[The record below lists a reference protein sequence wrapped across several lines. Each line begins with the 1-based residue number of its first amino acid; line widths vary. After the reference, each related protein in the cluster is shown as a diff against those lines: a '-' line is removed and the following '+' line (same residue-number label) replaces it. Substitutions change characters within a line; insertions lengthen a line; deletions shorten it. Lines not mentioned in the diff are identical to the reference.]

1 MKAPIRVV
9 TPKLLLDVG
18 YRYRSVPEIP
28 SEDLAPVIS
37 MLRELGLD
45 VPNMNAEAYAERFVR
60 RVEAGLKT
68 LESGKAW
75 SFKLITHVSCWIPTP
90 FQTRG
95 HRKPWYVSD
104 RPDPEAPPNRLHI
117 TRTQR
122 REWSLVIAE
131 TLAQAGD
138 RLCRCLEC
146 RRLFIRAKR
155 QRYCTES
162 CQRRASRSRANA
174 DGVTWTPRGPQM
186 KLAIPAKASAGQV
199 ATIIRQRTGA
209 RVVTVRKEQLI
220 IGGARFELSS
230 TARRLLAEGCWRAQT
245 LILDYPAKLAHAVE
259 RSSRL
264 TPPIATTTQGSK

>member
-1 MKAPIRVV
+1 M
-9 TPKLLLDVG
+9 
-18 YRYRSVPEIP
+18 
-28 SEDLAPVIS
+28 
-37 MLRELGLD
+37 
-45 VPNMNAEAYAERFVR
+45 PNMNAEAYAERFVR

-146 RRLFIRAKR
+146 HRLFIRTKR

-186 KLAIPAKASAGQV
+186 KLAIPAKATAGQV
-199 ATIIRQRTGA
+199 ATIVRQRTGA
-209 RVVTVRKEQLI
+209 KVVTVRKEQLI

-230 TARRLLAEGCWRAQT
+230 TARRLLDGGCWGAQT
-245 LILDYPAKLAHAVE
+245 LTLDYPAKLAHAVD
-259 RSSRL
+259 RSSRRTSPVTA
-264 TPPIATTTQGSK
+264 TPHR